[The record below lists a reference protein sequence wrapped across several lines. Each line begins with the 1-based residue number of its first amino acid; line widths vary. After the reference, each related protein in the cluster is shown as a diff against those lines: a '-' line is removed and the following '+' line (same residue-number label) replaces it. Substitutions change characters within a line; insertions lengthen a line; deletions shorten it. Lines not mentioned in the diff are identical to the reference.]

1 MTRSALSVIVFASF
15 PLVFASADTV
25 ELSGGGQL
33 TGRVQRKSDLVIV
46 ELDDEIH
53 VAVPASRVRR
63 VVTADQLQQ
72 YRAMAAKAGEDA
84 ESQYQLAIWCVQGD
98 NVPGDSQRYKR
109 YHLQRAVSLD
119 GEHARARAALGY
131 KKHEGKWVLTSQL
144 MRDRG
149 MISRAGR
156 WELPEAVAIE
166 EFQDATNVD
175 SKKWIREV
183 NRLTSVVLRKSS
195 KSQEALETLK
205 AINDPLAASAIA
217 RQLQESR
224 EKGAQ
229 SRALRMLWVKLLGQF
244 RNSVSVKALVHAGL
258 VEDDEV
264 IREAALGLLV
274 DYGAS
279 SAVATYLPYLKG
291 NDNKLVNRAARA
303 LSWFPDRELALTYVD
318 ALVTT
323 HKKEFAPDP
332 GMSLGFGNGGS
343 GMQMGGKKKVK
354 TDQRN
359 NPAVLSLVKS
369 IEPDADYGYDEQAWR
384 RYFASQRS
392 AFSGDLRR
400 DP

>member
-1 MTRSALSVIVFASF
+1 
-15 PLVFASADTV
+15 
-25 ELSGGGQL
+25 
-33 TGRVQRKSDLVIV
+33 
-46 ELDDEIH
+46 
-53 VAVPASRVRR
+53 
-63 VVTADQLQQ
+63 
-72 YRAMAAKAGEDA
+72 
-84 ESQYQLAIWCVQGD
+84 
-98 NVPGDSQRYKR
+98 
-109 YHLQRAVSLD
+109 
-119 GEHARARAALGY
+119 
-131 KKHEGKWVLTSQL
+131 
-144 MRDRG
+144 
-149 MISRAGR
+149 
-156 WELPEAVAIE
+156 
-166 EFQDATNVD
+166 
-175 SKKWIREV
+175 
-183 NRLTSVVLRKSS
+183 
-195 KSQEALETLK
+195 
-205 AINDPLAASAIA
+205 
-217 RQLQESR
+217 
-224 EKGAQ
+224 
-229 SRALRMLWVKLLGQF
+229 MLWVKLLGQF